1 MLKKL
6 EAELKTMK
14 AKLADAEASQQKSA
28 SQERDASAK
37 QIRLLQTQ
45 ASILA
50 MQLKESNVK
59 ARMSEQKLI
68 DYEAKIESMQGT
80 LMQSSTNVLEQAKEL
95 AATKDEASLAIA
107 EQTKIKERLRSELD
121 RVRKEMSTSLAE
133 ANVEIT
139 QRSAILEKKE

>member
-1 MLKKL
+1 
-6 EAELKTMK
+6 MK

-45 ASILA
+45 ASSLA
-50 MQLKESNVK
+50 MQLKEANVK

-80 LMQSSTNVLEQAKEL
+80 LMQSSTNVLERAKEL
-95 AATKDEASLAIA
+95 AATKDEASLVIA
-107 EQTKIKERLRSELD
+107 EQTKINNERLAGRGQ
-121 RVRKEMSTSLAE
+121 RRNHSTRRHS
-133 ANVEIT
+133 
-139 QRSAILEKKE
+139 